1 MRLLSLLVASVL
13 FSLIDISNA
22 FPLNIQVSSK
32 QPAVRRHVAY
42 SVVAV
47 DGGGSAATSPTP
59 PAPDT
64 ITLIQTASDIIA
76 TVTVSPSSTPASIET
91 VVATKIVSV
100 SEPTKTV
107 DVIVSQDIS
116 SNPSPTSI
124 LSYMVVNPA
133 ETSTLSSTTLPTSQ
147 TSTSIMDLK
156 YASSFPTSTPTLFSI
171 FTWTSIPTLSTPMAT
186 SNRVSGKTH
195 SAEAKNSKSMTI
207 SAQSTPTTKTYDD
220 GSWHTTYPMWN
231 ATSTVPSC
239 ASATVFGVG
248 RAQNIWKKG

>member
-1 MRLLSLLVASVL
+1 MRLMSLLVASVL
-13 FSLIDISNA
+13 FSLIDVSNA
-22 FPLNIQVSSK
+22 FPLNSQVSSK
-32 QPAVRRHVAY
+32 QPAVRRRVAY

-76 TVTVSPSSTPASIET
+76 TVTVSPNSTPRSIET

-107 DVIVSQDIS
+107 DTIVPQDVS
-116 SNPSPTSI
+116 SNPSSTST
-124 LSYMVVNPA
+124 LSYMIVNPA

-147 TSTSIMDLK
+147 TSTSIMNLK
-156 YASSFPTSTPTLFSI
+156 YASSPSTSTSTLFSAFTWTSTPTLSK
-171 FTWTSIPTLSTPMAT
+171 PMT
-186 SNRVSGKTH
+186 KSNPDSERTH
-195 SAEAKNSKSMTI
+195 PSEAKHSKSTI
-207 SAQSTPTTKTYDD
+207 VSAPSTPTSKICDD
-220 GSWHTTYPMWN
+220 RTWRAIYPMWN
-231 ATSTVPSC
+231 ATSTVPSR